1 MLLSL
6 DIIVP
11 LFLTIGIGY
20 YIKKIGLLDEHGIQ
34 IINKLTFV
42 VFLPLVLFYNVYTS
56 DISQSFNLNLLIFS
70 LVTVTVIFI
79 LALIF
84 IPKLEKDRSICGVM
98 TQAMFRSNF
107 IIFGIPIASAL
118 GGAEAIGTTT
128 ILIAVIVP
136 YFNILAVIGFEVFRK
151 GNLNFKKMLMGVITN
166 PLIVASALGFLL
178 LFLKVQLPSS
188 IEKTIFDLSKVATP
202 LALVTLGASF
212 CFAATKQYR
221 KQIGIT
227 MFASM
232 FLSPLV
238 FISLAVFLGFRDAM
252 LIPLIPM
259 FAAPPAVSS
268 FTMAKQLGGNQE
280 LAGMLI
286 VIGTL
291 ISGFTLFVLII
302 ILKAF
307 HFI

>member
-1 MLLSL
+1 M
-6 DIIVP
+6 P

-20 YIKKIGLLDEHGIQ
+20 YIKKINLIDDHSIQ

-56 DISQSFNLNLLIFS
+56 DISQSFHLNLLLFS
-70 LVTVTVIFI
+70 LVTVTFIFI

-84 IPKLEKDRSICGVM
+84 IPKLEKDGSICGVM
-98 TQAMFRSNF
+98 TQTMFRSNF
-107 IIFGIPIASAL
+107 IIFGIPIAAAL
-118 GGAEAIGTTT
+118 GGEAAVGTTT

-151 GNLNFKKMLMGVITN
+151 GKLNFKKMITSVITN
-166 PLIVASALGFLL
+166 PLIIASALGFLL
-178 LFLKVQLPSS
+178 LFLKIQLPSS

-212 CFAATKQYR
+212 CFSATKQYS
-221 KQIGIT
+221 KQIKIS

-232 FLSPLV
+232 FLSPAI
-238 FISLAVFLGFRDAM
+238 FITLAILLGFRGNL

-259 FAAPPAVSS
+259 YAAPPAVSS
-268 FTMAKQLGGNQE
+268 FTMAKQMGGNAE

-291 ISGFTLFVLII
+291 ISGITLFILII
-302 ILKAF
+302 LLKTF